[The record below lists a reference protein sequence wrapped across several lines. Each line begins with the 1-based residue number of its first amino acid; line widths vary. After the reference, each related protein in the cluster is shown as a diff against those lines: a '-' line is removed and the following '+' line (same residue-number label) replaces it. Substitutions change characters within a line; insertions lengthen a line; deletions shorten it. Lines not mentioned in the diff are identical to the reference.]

1 MALKYLI
8 LLSIVCITYGY
19 PDITTGDGVEAMKA
33 TLASSS
39 TNADNV
45 NAEGKCY
52 FLCPNYVNPARNWCC
67 VQHIPVCAGLGYC
80 CPYSNPMF
88 YNGQC
93 Y

>member
-8 LLSIVCITYGY
+8 LLSIACIAFGY
-19 PDITTGDGVEAMKA
+19 PDIPTGDGVEAMKA
-33 TLASSS
+33 TLASASN
-39 TNADNV
+39 NADNV

-52 FLCPNYVNPARNWCC
+52 YLCPNYVWTSLNWCC
-67 VQHIPVCAGLGYC
+67 SQIYPVCAGLGYC
-80 CPYSNPMF
+80 CPYQNPNF